1 MSPVPL
7 PTRVFLACGVTDMR
21 KGFDGLAVL
30 VQQVLT
36 NLTIHSQDHLVVME
50 KELISLDQD
59 ILLELLDHHLLV
71 ALVVVIALL

>member
-1 MSPVPL
+1 MMVAL
-7 PTRVFLACGVTDMR
+7 EDLNLMVHTIMVLVVV
-21 KGFDGLAVL
+21 VL

-50 KELISLDQD
+50 KELVSLDQD